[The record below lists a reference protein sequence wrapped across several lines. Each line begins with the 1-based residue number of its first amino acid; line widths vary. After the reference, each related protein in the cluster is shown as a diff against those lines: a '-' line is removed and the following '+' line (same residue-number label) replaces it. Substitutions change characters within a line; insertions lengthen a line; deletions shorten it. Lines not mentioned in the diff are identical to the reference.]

1 MAKRRRLLLALA
13 LLCIA
18 LIAWIAW
25 GNTALEVTPYT
36 VTSSQLPAKFSGFRI
51 AQISDLHNTQIGKDN
66 EKLLAMLADSQ
77 PDLIAITG
85 DLIDSRNTNIQSA
98 LDFAAQAIQIA
109 PCYYVTGNHE
119 SRIAEYDIL
128 KTGLEDL
135 GVIVLENEALTL
147 ASGDASI
154 VLAGVQDPSFSSSE
168 YLEDEAPIMTQAL
181 ESFQFAQEDFVL
193 LLSHKPELFPTYCD
207 YPIDLVLT
215 GHVHGGQFRIP
226 YFGGLFAPSQGF
238 FPEYD
243 AGLYEGNGTV
253 MLISRGIGN
262 SVFPFRVN
270 NPPEVLLITLQSA

>member
-181 ESFQFAQEDFVL
+181 ENFQFSQEDFVL

-243 AGLYEGNGTV
+243 AGLYEDNGTV

>member
-36 VTSSQLPAKFSGFRI
+36 VMSSQLPAKFSGFRI
-51 AQISDLHNTQIGKDN
+51 AQISDLHNTQIGGNN

-85 DLIDSRNTNIQSA
+85 DLIDSRNTNIQAA
-98 LDFAAQAIQIA
+98 LDFAAQAVQIA

-154 VLAGVQDPSFSSSE
+154 VLAGVRDPSFSSSE
-168 YLEDEAPIMTQAL
+168 YLEDEAPIMTQVL
-181 ESFQFAQEDFVL
+181 ENFQFAQEDFVL

-207 YPIDLVLT
+207 YPLDLVLT
-215 GHVHGGQFRIP
+215 GNVHGGQFRIP
-226 YFGGLFAPSQGF
+226 YFGGLFAPSQSF

-243 AGLYEGNGTV
+243 AGLYEDNGTV

>member
-243 AGLYEGNGTV
+243 AGLYEDNGTV

-270 NPPEVLLITLQSA
+270 NPPEIVLITLQSA